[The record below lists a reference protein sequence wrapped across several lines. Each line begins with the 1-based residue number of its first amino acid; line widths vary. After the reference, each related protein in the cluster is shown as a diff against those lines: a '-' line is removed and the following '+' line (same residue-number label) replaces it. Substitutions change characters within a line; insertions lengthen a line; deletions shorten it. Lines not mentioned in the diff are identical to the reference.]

1 MAGVILCGCIVQQGE
16 VSYYACQAELED
28 LPFILNMSQEG
39 GKVTGN
45 LHIYYDK

>member
-1 MAGVILCGCIVQQGE
+1 VQQGE

-28 LPFILNMSQEG
+28 LPFTTHMSQEG

-45 LHIYYDK
+45 FLTY